1 MTFAKTGILGIAA
14 TIAMVSLAHAH
25 AVLKAAGP
33 APGSVVTTP
42 PKVLRIQFN
51 EAIEIG
57 FSGVDVTNEKG
68 EKQPTGAA
76 SASPTD
82 KAQLIVPLT
91 GTLAPGKYTVAWHA
105 VGDDTHRTEG
115 KYNFE
120 VKP

>member
-1 MTFAKTGILGIAA
+1 MNSLKTGFLAIAA
-14 TIAMVSLAHAH
+14 LFGTIVIANAH

-33 APGSVVTTP
+33 APGSVVTTA
-42 PKVLRIQFN
+42 PKALRIQFN
-51 EAIEIG
+51 EAIELG
-57 FSGVDVTNEKG
+57 FSGVDITNEKG
-68 EKQPTGAA
+68 EKQPTGTA
-76 SASPTD
+76 SVNPTD

-115 KYNFE
+115 RYNFE